1 MITRPPKSTRTD
13 TCFPYS
19 TLVRS
24 ISKLNLTAARR
35 SGAIWPAIH
44 RLPHYRAAMP
54 TIHPAFESLAP
65 EMADWRQRI
74 HAWPELGFEEFKTA
88 ELVAGV
94 LGSLGLDVHAGLGG
108 TGIVAVV
115 DSGKPGLSDRKSTR
129 LNPSP

>member
-94 LGSLGLDVHAGLGG
+94 LGSLGRSEEHTSELQSLMR
-108 TGIVAVV
+108 ISSAVFCL
-115 DSGKPGLSDRKSTR
+115 KKNNRYNTMT
-129 LNPSP
+129 

>member
-88 ELVAGV
+88 ERSEEHTSELQ
-94 LGSLGLDVHAGLGG
+94 SLMR
-108 TGIVAVV
+108 ISYAVFCLKKIKTPHTPQ
-115 DSGKPGLSDRKSTR
+115 D
-129 LNPSP
+129 NQ